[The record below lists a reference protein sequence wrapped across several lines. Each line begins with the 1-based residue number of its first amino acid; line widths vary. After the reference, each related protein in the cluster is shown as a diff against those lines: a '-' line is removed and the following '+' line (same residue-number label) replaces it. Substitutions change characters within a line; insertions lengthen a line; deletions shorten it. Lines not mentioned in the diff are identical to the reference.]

1 MKMISA
7 TVFFTTFFG
16 LLLSGSLTA
25 QLSGPHGTLS
35 TDHLEHLT
43 RAVKIDGRKVDAV
56 WIYCE
61 APDYRLVA
69 DEDEGFSC
77 VDDVARALVFWC
89 RDYQQAPSAL
99 ARRRIRGMTAFLLQ
113 MHAGNGLFYNFLL
126 PGGQINRDHINSVA
140 TPGWW
145 TWRALWALSEV
156 CLLESP
162 ALAKLQ
168 QQIRPVLQLT
178 LGQLHTRYLPA
189 GNARFGGLS
198 LPAAV
203 AEQGADQA
211 GLILLGLSNCYTL
224 WPSEELRT
232 QMLRIGDQLLPMQ
245 QGDTHTPPHGAFL
258 SWQNY
263 WHAWGNLQ
271 SYGLLK
277 AGELLRHS
285 PFTEAALRE
294 VRDFYPWYMQ
304 QGGLHQFAVEQTPE
318 GLRLTDLKA
327 FPQIAYDRRP
337 MILAALEAYRITG
350 DATYAQ
356 IAGRLASWLVGANPS
371 EQSMHH
377 DNGRTFDGIISPTQV
392 NRNAG
397 AESTIEALLS
407 LQALMAVPEA
417 YRSFLDAQ
425 AALIQLR

>member
-1 MKMISA
+1 MKTIPVSL
-7 TVFFTTFFG
+7 FFPI
-16 LLLSGSLTA
+16 LLSMMLPSSLTA
-25 QLSGPHGTLS
+25 QLSGRRSTLS
-35 TDHLEHLT
+35 TSHLEHLT
-43 RAVKIDGRKVDAV
+43 RSVKIDGHKVDAV

-89 RDYQQAPSAL
+89 RDYRQAPSAL
-99 ARRRIRGMTAFLLQ
+99 ARRRIRGMTAFLLH

-126 PGGQINRDHINSVA
+126 PGGHINRDHVNSVA

-162 ALAKLQ
+162 ALAQLQ
-168 QQIRPVLQLT
+168 QQLRPVLQLT

-189 GNARFGGLS
+189 GDARFGGLA
-198 LPAAV
+198 LPAAI
-203 AEQGADQA
+203 ADQGADQA
-211 GLILLGLSNCYTL
+211 GLILLGLSNCYII
-224 WPSEELRT
+224 WPSEELRSL
-232 QMLRIGDQLLPMQ
+232 MLRIGDQLLPMQ
-245 QGDTHTPPHGAFL
+245 QGDASTPPHGAFL
-258 SWQNY
+258 SWHNY

-277 AGELLRHS
+277 AGALLRHT
-285 PFTEAALRE
+285 PFIEAGLRE
-294 VRDFYPWYMQ
+294 VRDFYPWYMH

-318 GLRLTDLKA
+318 GIRLTDLKA

-337 MILAALEAYRITG
+337 MVLAALEAYRITG
-350 DATYAQ
+350 DTAYAHT
-356 IAGRLASWLVGANPS
+356 AGRLASWLAGANPAGQAMYHS
-371 EQSMHH
+371 
-377 DNGRTFDGIISPTQV
+377 DGRTFDGIISAAQI

-417 YRSFLDAQ
+417 YQSFLDAQ
-425 AALIQLR
+425 AALR

>member
-1 MKMISA
+1 MKTIPFCIFSFA
-7 TVFFTTFFG
+7 LFS
-16 LLLSGSLTA
+16 LLLSGSLQA
-25 QLSGPHGTLS
+25 QPSGVLS

-43 RAVKIDGRKVDAV
+43 RRVKIGGHTLDAV

-89 RDYQQAPSAL
+89 RDYRQAPSAM
-99 ARRRIRGMTAFLLQ
+99 ARRRIRGMAAFLLH
-113 MHAGNGLFYNFLL
+113 MHAGDGLFYNFLL
-126 PGGQINRDHINSVA
+126 PDGQINRDHINSVA

-168 QQIRPVLQLT
+168 QQLRPVLQLT

-189 GNARFGGLS
+189 GDARFGGLA
-198 LPAAV
+198 LPAAM
-203 AEQGADQA
+203 AGQGADQA
-211 GLILLGLSNCYTL
+211 GLILLGLSNCYRL
-224 WPSEELRT
+224 WPSEDLRSL
-232 QMLRIGDQLLPMQ
+232 MLRIGDQLLHMQ
-245 QGDTHTPPHGAFL
+245 QGDRNTPPYGAFL

-271 SYGLLK
+271 AYGLLK
-277 AGELLRHS
+277 AGELLSHP
-285 PFTEAALRE
+285 PFIEAALRE
-294 VRDFYPWYMQ
+294 VRDFYPWYMLR
-304 QGGLHQFAVEQTPE
+304 GGLHQFAVEQTAE
-318 GLRLTDLKA
+318 GIRLTDVKA

-337 MILAALEAYRITG
+337 MVLAALEAYRITG
-350 DATYAQ
+350 DTTYAH
-356 IAGRLASWLVGANPS
+356 IAGQLAGWLAGVNPIG
-371 EQSMHH
+371 QPMYQL
-377 DNGRTFDGIISPTQV
+377 NGRTFDGIVSPTQV
-392 NRNAG
+392 NQNAG
-397 AESTIEALLS
+397 AESTIEALLC
-407 LQALMAVPEA
+407 LQAIIAVPEA

-425 AALIQLR
+425 AALIRLR

>member
-1 MKMISA
+1 MKTISYRI
-7 TVFFTTFFG
+7 FFSAACS
-16 LLLSGSLTA
+16 LLLSGSLQA
-25 QLSGPHGTLS
+25 QPSGVLS

-43 RAVKIDGRKVDAV
+43 RSVKIEGHRVDAV

-61 APDYRLVA
+61 APDYRLVG

-89 RDYQQAPSAL
+89 RDYRQAPSAL
-99 ARRRIRGMTAFLLQ
+99 ARRRIRGMTAFLLH

-178 LGQLHTRYLPA
+178 LSQLQARYLPA
-189 GNARFGGLS
+189 GDARFGGLT
-198 LPAAV
+198 LPAAM
-203 AEQGADQA
+203 AGQGADQA
-211 GLILLGLSNCYTL
+211 GLILLGLSNCYRL
-224 WPSEELRT
+224 WPSEDLRSL
-232 QMLRIGDQLLPMQ
+232 MLRIGDQLLLMQ
-245 QGDTHTPPHGAFL
+245 QGDAYTAPHGAFL

-271 SYGLLK
+271 AYGLLK
-277 AGELLRHS
+277 AGELLRH
-285 PFTEAALRE
+285 PAFTEAALRE
-294 VRDFYPWYMQ
+294 VRNFYPWYMQ
-304 QGGLHQFAVEQTPE
+304 QGGLHQFAVEQTSE
-318 GLRLTDLKA
+318 SMQLVDIKT

-350 DATYAQ
+350 DIAYAH
-356 IAGRLASWLVGANPS
+356 IAGQLAGWLAGANPAG
-371 EQSMHH
+371 QPMYQA
-377 DNGRTFDGIISPTQV
+377 DGRTFDGIISPTQV

-425 AALIQLR
+425 QR